1 MSALITFCH
10 VDNVEVLSPLPSP
23 PLLVV
28 YSVGNAGRKEKLA
41 IERRLLISLP
51 HIVLYN
57 PTEPGPDTAI

>member
-10 VDNVEVLSPLPSP
+10 VDNVEVLSPLPP
-23 PLLVV
+23 TPLLVV

-51 HIVLYN
+51 HIV
-57 PTEPGPDTAI
+57 

>member
-10 VDNVEVLSPLPSP
+10 VDNVEVLSPLPP

-41 IERRLLISLP
+41 IERHLLISLP
-51 HIVLYN
+51 YIVLYN